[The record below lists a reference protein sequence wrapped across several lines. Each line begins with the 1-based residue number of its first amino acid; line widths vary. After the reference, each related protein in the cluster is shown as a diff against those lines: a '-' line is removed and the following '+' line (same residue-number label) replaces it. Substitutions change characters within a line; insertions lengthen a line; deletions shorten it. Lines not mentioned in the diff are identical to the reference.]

1 VKAASKANGLR
12 RWATIDPGAQFIGVA
27 ILGTFLCHTIV
38 ISLSNH
44 KHVRR
49 LELGEVVVLLDR
61 LLEGEVVDGA
71 DVARVVGTSP
81 RSITRWQSAHS
92 VPRRDSEERLLE
104 LKAVIDLLRDV
115 LREQPA
121 RLWLRSPNPDLNYEK
136 PLDVVA
142 RGEYQRVIDSIMAL
156 AEGVT
161 A

>member
-1 VKAASKANGLR
+1 L
-12 RWATIDPGAQFIGVA
+12 
-27 ILGTFLCHTIV
+27 
-38 ISLSNH
+38 NH

-49 LELGEVVVLLDR
+49 RWGLAEVVVLLDR
-61 LLEGEVVDGA
+61 LLDGEVVDGA
-71 DVARVVGTSP
+71 DIARVLGTSS
-81 RSITRWQSAHS
+81 RSVTRWQSARS

-104 LKAVIDLLRDV
+104 LKAVVDLVRGV

-121 RLWLRSPNPDLNYEK
+121 RLWLRSPNPDLVYEK

>member
-1 VKAASKANGLR
+1 MA
-12 RWATIDPGAQFIGVA
+12 
-27 ILGTFLCHTIV
+27 
-38 ISLSNH
+38 
-44 KHVRR
+44 
-49 LELGEVVVLLDR
+49 EVVVLLDR

-71 DVARVVGTSP
+71 DIARVLGTSP
-81 RSITRWQSAHS
+81 RSVTRWQSARS
-92 VPRRDSEERLLE
+92 VPRRAMEERLLE
-104 LKAVIDLLRDV
+104 LKTVVDLLRGV

-121 RLWLRSPNPDLNYEK
+121 RLWLRSPNPDLGYEK

>member
-1 VKAASKANGLR
+1 
-12 RWATIDPGAQFIGVA
+12 
-27 ILGTFLCHTIV
+27 
-38 ISLSNH
+38 
-44 KHVRR
+44 
-49 LELGEVVVLLDR
+49 LGELVVLLDR

-71 DVARVVGTSP
+71 DVARVIGTSP
-81 RSITRWQSAHS
+81 RSITRWQSARS

-104 LKAVIDLLRDV
+104 LKAVIDLLRGV

>member
-1 VKAASKANGLR
+1 M
-12 RWATIDPGAQFIGVA
+12 
-27 ILGTFLCHTIV
+27 
-38 ISLSNH
+38 
-44 KHVRR
+44 
-49 LELGEVVVLLDR
+49 GEVVVLLDR

>member
-1 VKAASKANGLR
+1 LA
-12 RWATIDPGAQFIGVA
+12 
-27 ILGTFLCHTIV
+27 
-38 ISLSNH
+38 
-44 KHVRR
+44 
-49 LELGEVVVLLDR
+49 EVVVLLDR

-81 RSITRWQSAHS
+81 RSITRWQSARS
-92 VPRRDSEERLLE
+92 VPRRGSEERLLE

>member
-1 VKAASKANGLR
+1 MY
-12 RWATIDPGAQFIGVA
+12 
-27 ILGTFLCHTIV
+27 V
-38 ISLSNH
+38 IRLSNH

-49 LELGEVVVLLDR
+49 WSGLAEVVMLLDR
-61 LLEGEVVDGA
+61 LLDGDVVDGT
-71 DVARVVGTSP
+71 DVARVLGTSP
-81 RSITRWQSAHS
+81 RSVTRWQSARS

-104 LKAVIDLLRDV
+104 LKAVVDLVRSV

-121 RLWLRSPNPDLNYEK
+121 RLWLRSPNPDLGYEK
-136 PLDVVA
+136 PLDIVA

>member
-1 VKAASKANGLR
+1 LA
-12 RWATIDPGAQFIGVA
+12 
-27 ILGTFLCHTIV
+27 
-38 ISLSNH
+38 
-44 KHVRR
+44 
-49 LELGEVVVLLDR
+49 EVVVLLDR

-81 RSITRWQSAHS
+81 RSITRWQSARS

-104 LKAVIDLLRDV
+104 LKAVIDLLRGV